1 MKFIPALI
9 IFVFTI
15 FSLTNSETTYS
26 GFTITSADP
35 NNPCS
40 ISIPQ
45 TDVGTK
51 CIDVCGLGNIDIAES
66 GETNKY
72 NINGYSATDQCTK
85 SAQQETLTCGTP
97 VTVAVYS
104 IDCTPVAGVTT
115 AETTTAATTAE
126 TTTAA
131 TTAETTTAAT
141 TAETTTAATTAET
154 TTAATTAATTAE
166 TTTAATTAET
176 TTAATTAETTTAATT
191 ASATTASATTAAA
204 TTAAATTT
212 TTAASTTTGT
222 SSTIVIPFALII
234 ASLLLSVITL

>member
-26 GFTITSADP
+26 GFTITSGDP

-45 TDVGTK
+45 TDVETK
-51 CIDVCGLGNIDIAES
+51 CIDVCGLGNIYITAVS

-72 NINGYSATDQCTK
+72 DINGYTSTDQCTK
-85 SAQQETLTCGTP
+85 SAQKETLTCGTP

-104 IDCTPVAGVTT
+104 IDCTPVAG
-115 AETTTAATTAE
+115 ATTAE

-154 TTAATTAATTAE
+154 TTAATTAATSAETTTAATSAE

-176 TTAATTAETTTAATT
+176 TTAATTAAATT
-191 ASATTASATTAAA
+191 AAATTASATTAAA
-204 TTAAATTT
+204 TTAAATT

-234 ASLLLSVITL
+234 TSLLLSVITL